1 MLNYDILPP
10 SQITRVFDW
19 NANIKESMRNLLKH
33 PTKIYYEFE
42 QTF

>member
-1 MLNYDILPP
+1 MIYSLHPKLLEY
-10 SQITRVFDW
+10 FDW

-33 PTKIYYEFE
+33 PTKIYSEFE